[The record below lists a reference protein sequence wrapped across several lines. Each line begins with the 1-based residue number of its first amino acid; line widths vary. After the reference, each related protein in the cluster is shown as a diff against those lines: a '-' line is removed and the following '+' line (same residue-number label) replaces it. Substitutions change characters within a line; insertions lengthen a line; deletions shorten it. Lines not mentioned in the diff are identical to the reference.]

1 MPALTESNVTSEI
14 KVAPSAPLELMWL
27 MHNSEANH
35 ELIGPYATQ
44 EAIRLRFGAE
54 AKAFWGDG
62 VRGYTDLVI
71 LAHRS
76 DTMFDLDLK
85 AFFSRFEE
93 AAADDA
99 PVPAMLSETPEER
112 KAFAERLRKL
122 RTEPDVRAR
131 YLTLLQSVWAAACDE
146 WETMGRSAAAIAAA
160 EWRERL
166 RNGAGFM
173 DILERQHVWKSRPQL
188 DELAGAAAADGRLV
202 LSPGW
207 FFGEIHVDE
216 IEGMMYVGRGIR
228 ARDDAE
234 DRRMVA
240 THVASELKTLADP
253 TRLRILLCLAREPA
267 SVTEV
272 ARDFKLSQPTVSG
285 HVQLLREA
293 GLLEEKTEGRSAK
306 LSANP
311 EAVRRLLNEAQDA
324 LLKHFK

>member
-1 MPALTESNVTSEI
+1 MPALTDSNATSEI

-35 ELIGPYATQ
+35 ELLGPYATQ
-44 EAIRLRFGAE
+44 EAIRLRFGDE
-54 AKAFWGDG
+54 AKDFWGDG

-76 DTMFDLDLK
+76 DTMFDLELDR
-85 AFFSRFEE
+85 FFERFG
-93 AAADDA
+93 AASADDS
-99 PVPAMLSETPEER
+99 PVPSMLSESASER

-131 YLTLLQSVWAAACDE
+131 YLTLLQSVWAAACHE
-146 WETMGRSAAAIAAA
+146 WEAMGRSAAVTAAA

-166 RNGAGFM
+166 RDGAGFM

-207 FFGEIHVDE
+207 FFGEVHVVE
-216 IEGMMYVGRGIR
+216 IDGTMYVGRGIR

-311 EAVRRLLNEAQDA
+311 EALRRLFSEAQDA
-324 LLKHFK
+324 LLEHFR